1 VKNREQEMHD
11 ELTQRNGGALG
22 ARIRNLPRWRKG
34 VSGNPG
40 ARQKD
45 TPVRDEIK
53 SAATPEKIKKIV
65 AKVMKMAEAGD
76 LKAVEFLRLHLD
88 GPLPRPPR
96 EDSQGEGGHV
106 VLVTNPAQLGPG
118 PQSTSQTL
126 PKLPDEPE

>member
-1 VKNREQEMHD
+1 MGDHRF
-11 ELTQRNGGALG
+11 TQNNEETVTGRTLK
-22 ARIRNLPRWRKG
+22 LKPWPEG

-40 ARQKD
+40 GRQKD
-45 TPVRDEIK
+45 TPMKDEIK

-65 AKVMKMAEAGD
+65 AKVMEMAEAGD

-96 EDSQGEGGHV
+96 EDSHGEGGHV
-106 VLVTNPAQLGPG
+106 VLLTNPAQLGPG

-126 PKLPDEPE
+126 PELPNKPE